1 MSLIFFRTRR
11 APLDVSHCIGRG
23 KVMGLVGETGA
34 VSVQEHHGATEA
46 LSVASAFIYLETE
59 CT

>member
-1 MSLIFFRTRR
+1 MYPTASDEDKSWVWWVKL
-11 APLDVSHCIGRG
+11 
-23 KVMGLVGETGA
+23 GA
-34 VSVQEHHGATEA
+34 VGVQERHDATEA

>member
-1 MSLIFFRTRR
+1 
-11 APLDVSHCIGRG
+11 
-23 KVMGLVGETGA
+23 MGLVGETGA
-34 VSVQEHHGATEA
+34 VSVQERPDATEA